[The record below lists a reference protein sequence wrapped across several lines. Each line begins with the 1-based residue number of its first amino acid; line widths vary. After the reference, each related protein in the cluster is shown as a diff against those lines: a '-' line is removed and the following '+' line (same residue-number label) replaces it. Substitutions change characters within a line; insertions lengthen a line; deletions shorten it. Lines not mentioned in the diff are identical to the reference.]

1 MSDNLEHVEQVLLQ
15 SVSKWLIEHKLQ
27 DNLLDDT
34 TTDTSTAQTQLKKIQ
49 QEQETLNHQKKRIH
63 ELLEK
68 DVYSIETF
76 LERSAELAAKQNSL
90 QQQVEELQSEITTKQ
105 KLLQSQNEIIPKM
118 QTILETYS
126 STPNAEAKNR
136 LLKSVIEKV
145 VYSKTTNQR
154 WSTENDLTLTIYP
167 KLPN

>member
-1 MSDNLEHVEQVLLQ
+1 M
-15 SVSKWLIEHKLQ
+15 
-27 DNLLDDT
+27 LDDT

-76 LERSAELAAKQNSL
+76 LERSAELAAKQKSL

-126 STPNAEAKNR
+126 STPNAEDKNR